1 MLFRAAGS
9 ENPGELNVRVN
20 FGRAPQD
27 LTEEERHLLEDD
39 VFDIITSVQ
48 LAFLDRPINA
58 ETIHAARSAIG
69 NALLEK
75 YGDYYPRVVILPP
88 H

>member
-1 MLFRAAGS
+1 MLEA
-9 ENPGELNVRVN
+9 
-20 FGRAPQD
+20 
-27 LTEEERHLLEDD
+27 D
-39 VFDIITSVQ
+39 VAEIITSVQ